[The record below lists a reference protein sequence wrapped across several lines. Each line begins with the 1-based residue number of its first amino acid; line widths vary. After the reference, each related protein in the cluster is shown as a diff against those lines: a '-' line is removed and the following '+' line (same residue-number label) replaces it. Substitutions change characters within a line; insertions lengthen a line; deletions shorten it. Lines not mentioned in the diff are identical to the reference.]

1 MYSTLCSEA
10 EKVTSNNKSDAVKG
24 MCCVVLVMGLVHFC
38 TQFLTLCSL
47 TKLSPPMF
55 PYYIPYMISLLGIV
69 TSTRLRA
76 PQHFCLSNKAIQQA
90 NYVLILENTMVFC
103 RTSMAGI

>member
-1 MYSTLCSEA
+1 MIYSTLCSEA

-24 MCCVVLVMGLVHFC
+24 MCCVVLVMV
-38 TQFLTLCSL
+38 

-103 RTSMAGI
+103 WISMAGI